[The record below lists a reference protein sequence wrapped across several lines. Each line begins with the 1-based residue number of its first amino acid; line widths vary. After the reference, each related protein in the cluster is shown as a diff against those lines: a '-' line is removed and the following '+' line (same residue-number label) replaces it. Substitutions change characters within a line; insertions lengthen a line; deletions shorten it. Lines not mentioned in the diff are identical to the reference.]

1 MQQRGGG
8 SGLGPN
14 AEFVPANL
22 AVDFKR
28 PDRFKTDIDEAA
40 VDAGEGV
47 SGPKRP
53 RAAGAAA
60 AAAEVVTQ
68 RTVQV
73 GEVPVERVI
82 SVGGENVAAAGG
94 GGSAAIAAAVA
105 AGNPDSATDDLVL
118 TKFKQHFH
126 RK

>member
-1 MQQRGGG
+1 MQQRGGRGGGG
-8 SGLGPN
+8 SSKD
-14 AEFVPANL
+14 FVPANL

-47 SGPKRP
+47 SGPKRK
-53 RAAGAAA
+53 RETAAA

-82 SVGGENVAAAGG
+82 DVAAA
-94 GGSAAIAAAVA
+94 AAAA
-105 AGNPDSATDDLVL
+105 AAPAAAASATGSNQDNATDDLVL

>member
-1 MQQRGGG
+1 MRWFLPLVF
-8 SGLGPN
+8 SLW
-14 AEFVPANL
+14 
-22 AVDFKR
+22 
-28 PDRFKTDIDEAA
+28 
-40 VDAGEGV
+40 
-47 SGPKRP
+47 
-53 RAAGAAA
+53 AAA
-60 AAAEVVTQ
+60 SAAAEVVTQ